1 MDGDMELALSLL
13 VERSRGD
20 ESKWR
25 HYISALPREMLPNLS
40 DEAFNL
46 ASSETPPIVIDYDI
60 YVQNGDWIAEKWQE
74 LLTGA

>member
-25 HYISALPREMLPNLS
+25 HYISALPREMLPIHRMNLQ
-40 DEAFNL
+40 
-46 ASSETPPIVIDYDI
+46 PIEEVKRMT
-60 YVQNGDWIAEKWQE
+60 NGTIVDQVHPRC
-74 LLTGA
+74 TF